1 MADIAGVSVDAS
13 AVIQQGKDL
22 AVAKISLPRLQD
34 HQVYVRVDFAAFNP
48 TDRLGF
54 DLQAFGDGAV
64 LGCDFVGTVTH
75 THQSVN
81 TLEVGDKIAALVWG
95 GEIKSLGAYSTY
107 CIADERISF
116 KLPATVES
124 REACAI
130 PLAINTAYLALFS
143 EASLNLQKEAPSNDC
158 HILIWGGSSVV
169 GYFAIQLARLH
180 GYVVTTTCSAQN
192 IEYLKKAGATHV
204 FDYNDPDVVAK
215 IRSLPPSFGHAFD
228 TIGSIDSSSNA
239 AAALNEDGV
248 FCTVRP
254 GKANTQGI
262 PKSIKVTD
270 VFVFTAFPTPH
281 TYRGAVHWPVI
292 WDNHY
297 LSAELY
303 KKIPELLS
311 KGLIVPPRVRNM
323 GRLSPATLTEAM
335 ELNRAG
341 KVSAQKLYFEVS

>member
-81 TLEVGDKIAALVWG
+81 TLEG
-95 GEIKSLGAYSTY
+95 KSKVLEHIREQRHFIRPFKQDSDNFRTY

-143 EASLNLQKEAPSNDC
+143 KVSLNLQKEAPSNDC
-158 HILIWGGSSVV
+158 HILIWGGSSIV

-180 GYVVTTTCSAQN
+180 GYVVTTTCSTQN

-215 IRSLPPSFGHAFD
+215 IRSLLPSFGHAFD

-239 AAALNEDGV
+239 ATALNEGGV

-262 PKSIKVTD
+262 PKSVKVTD

-281 TYRGAVHWPVI
+281 TYRGAVHWPH
-292 WDNHY
+292 NPFY
-297 LSAELY
+297 
-303 KKIPELLS
+303 
-311 KGLIVPPRVRNM
+311 
-323 GRLSPATLTEAM
+323 
-335 ELNRAG
+335 
-341 KVSAQKLYFEVS
+341 